1 MVRRT
6 KSLTL
11 ECVLVDLNTQ
21 TDFLHLN
28 GAYPVANS
36 NELIPALRCVIAW
49 AKRNYAPVISSIAAH
64 RAYEL
69 LGCNE
74 PVNCLDG
81 SAGQQKVNFTV
92 LPCHTIVEFDNT
104 LSVPLDLFTVHQQ
117 VIFRKRED
125 DLLGNP
131 KADCFLTELP
141 AEEYILFGIGLERSI
156 KVLALGLLAR
166 NRRVSIITDACG
178 YWDNGAADLA
188 LRQVVAKGADLI
200 TTDQLLA
207 RKLPRNRKYPL
218 HGNGENICY
227 RYGLLSPRNDSNGNE
242 NGKTDEDERENNGR
256 PAPQAK
262 QRSPN
267 SFPSHDGPKT

>member
-6 KSLTL
+6 RSLTL

-21 TDFLHLN
+21 SDFLSFN
-28 GAYPVANS
+28 GSYPVANS
-36 NELIPALRCVIAW
+36 NELIPMLRCVIAW

-69 LGCNE
+69 LARDE
-74 PVNCLDG
+74 PANCLDG
-81 SAGQQKVNFTV
+81 SAGQQKIGFTV

-131 KADCFLTELP
+131 KADRFLTELP
-141 AEEYILFGIGLERSI
+141 TEEYILFGIGLERSI

-178 YWDNGAADLA
+178 YWDSGAADLA
-188 LRQVVAKGADLI
+188 LRQVAAKGAELI
-200 TTDQLLA
+200 TAGQLLE
-207 RKLPRNRKYPL
+207 RKLSRNQRYPL
-218 HGNGENICY
+218 HGNGDSICHQ
-227 RYGLLSPRNDSNGNE
+227 YGLLSPRKGSNGNE
-242 NGKTDEDERENNGR
+242 NGKTDDDEREDDDRAASQNKR
-256 PAPQAK
+256 
-262 QRSPN
+262 RSAN
-267 SFPSHDGPKT
+267 SPPSHNGPKT